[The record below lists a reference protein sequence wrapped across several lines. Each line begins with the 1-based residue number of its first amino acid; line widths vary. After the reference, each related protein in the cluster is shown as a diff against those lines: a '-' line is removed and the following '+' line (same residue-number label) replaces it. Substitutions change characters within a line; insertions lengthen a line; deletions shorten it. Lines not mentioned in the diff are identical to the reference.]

1 MQRFRKVNSSF
12 TKKFNLTWNDTIVNL
27 FVNFIAI
34 FANRLQ
40 DIRTHLVEG
49 RKWFREGW
57 QRICSGSSKGL
68 LVYWCR
74 GIYSYLWSI
83 EEQVR
88 MYGAFTV
95 LAAPTKSSCEFFFPR
110 TQSFDIRSLKHTTF
124 SSHWQQPEVCCFP
137 IYLTFT
143 LPHLFC

>member
-1 MQRFRKVNSSF
+1 MTFSLPIRFQQVPDPVPAKFTLSTQFLLLSERDQWLNTNPDEVDNLKVDAAFS
-12 TKKFNLTWNDTIVNL
+12 KGKFEMFYQEIQFNFENDTIVNP

-40 DIRTHLVEG
+40 DLRTHLVEG

-74 GIYSYLWSI
+74 GIYSYL
-83 EEQVR
+83 
-88 MYGAFTV
+88 
-95 LAAPTKSSCEFFFPR
+95 
-110 TQSFDIRSLKHTTF
+110 
-124 SSHWQQPEVCCFP
+124 
-137 IYLTFT
+137 
-143 LPHLFC
+143 